1 MQFSIISILH
11 ENILKL
17 FLVNRQGISDNV
29 LFFFDIQTSVLMQ
42 NLVNNGQIQ

>member
-1 MQFSIISILH
+1 MQFSIISIIH

-17 FLVNRQGISDNV
+17 FLAHKQGISDNV

-42 NLVNNGQIQ
+42 NLVNNGQIE